1 MVKYILKRLLHGI
14 ISVLIVVLIVMLL
27 VYSCMDR
34 ELVFATDPEYTKKS
48 GNVKEVYKYQQWER
62 YGYLDYVPYADYL
75 AELGL
80 NSEEL
85 AAADIGNTQ
94 ADDSAVAKEY
104 VQKFKEHYEKKGYT
118 VVRLDYKRSG
128 TSNLKALF
136 AYKDINVFTRFWKF
150 LTGIIKIDNIHNAT
164 GIAKEDR
171 KISITMHDPVYYKYD
186 ENGNVVKKKFAP
198 AIMGN
203 GTTHKYLL
211 YFDGNFPFIHQNLI
225 SISLGTSYSI
235 NRGIDVWDTMTQT
248 QGADVKGE
256 VAYPTGFIDQS
267 ADDLHSATYIEGS
280 LEKGGDFVQ
289 TRYTDDYTSLNTFKN
304 GKSRMGYSF
313 TIGIISTLIAY
324 FLGLP
329 LGILMAL
336 KKDKIADKIGTLYVI
351 FIIAVPSLAYI
362 FMFKAIGMSIGLPI
376 RFDTSGNW
384 LYYLLPIISLAL
396 PSIGGLMKWMRRYMI
411 DQSNSDYV
419 KFARSGGLSE
429 GQIFRKHIM
438 KNAAIPI
445 LHGVPGSILGS
456 ITGAIITERVY
467 VVPGV
472 GNVLTRAINAYDNSV
487 IVGITLF
494 YAMLSVISLILGDIV
509 MAITDPRISFNNKAR

>member
-14 ISVLIVVLIVMLL
+14 ISVLVVVLVVMLL
-27 VYSCMDR
+27 VYSTMDR
-34 ELVFATDPEYTKKS
+34 ELIFSKDPQFTKLS
-48 GNVKEVYKYQQWER
+48 GNTLEAYKYQQWEK
-62 YGYLDYVPYADYL
+62 YGYLDYVPYKDYL
-75 AELGL
+75 VELGL
-80 NSEEL
+80 TTEERNE
-85 AAADIGNTQ
+85 ADFGRTPQ
-94 ADDSAVAKEY
+94 QDSAVAKEY
-104 VQKFKEHYEKKGYT
+104 VQKFTEHYESKGYT
-118 VVRLDYKRSG
+118 VVRLDYNKTG
-128 TSNLKALF
+128 SNPKQLF
-136 AYKDINVFTRFWKF
+136 AYKDLNVFVRFWKF
-150 LTGIIKIDNIHNAT
+150 ITGIIKVDNIHNAS
-164 GIAKEDR
+164 GIPDDER
-171 KISITMHDPVYYKYD
+171 KITFTLHDPAYNKYD
-186 ENGNVVKKKFAP
+186 ENGNVVERKFAP

-211 YFDGNFPFIHQNLI
+211 YFDDNFPFIHQNLI

-235 NRGIDVWDTMTQT
+235 NRGVDVWDTMTIT
-248 QGADVKGE
+248 QGPQVMGE
-256 VAYPTGFIDQS
+256 VAFPTGYTEQS
-267 ADDLHSATYIEGS
+267 ADNLHSATYVEGS
-280 LEKGGDFVQ
+280 LAAGGEWVQ
-289 TRYTDDYTSLNTFKN
+289 TRFTDDYTNVITNKG
-304 GKSRMGYSF
+304 GKSQMGYSF

-336 KKDKIADKIGTLYVI
+336 KKDKIADKIGTMYVI

-362 FMFKAIGMSIGLPI
+362 FMFKAIGMSMGLPI
-376 RFDTSGNW
+376 TFDTSGNW
-384 LYYLLPIISLAL
+384 LFYVLPIISLAL

-438 KNAAIPI
+438 KNASIPI
-445 LHGVPGSILGS
+445 LNGIPGSILAS

-472 GNVLTRAINAYDNSV
+472 GNVLTQAISAYDNSV

-494 YAMLSVISLILGDIV
+494 YALLSVVSLILGDIV
-509 MAITDPRISFNNKAR
+509 MALTDPRINFNSKAR